1 MNNSKFIFAI
11 LLLTLLVPVIF
22 FIDLDK
28 KNDASELVVYCAAG
42 MRVPMEKVSKEYE
55 KKYGTKVRLQFAGS
69 GTLLGNIEASQ
80 IGDIYLAADSS
91 YLEIAKNKGLAK
103 ETIPVCSLMAG
114 LIVKEGNPL
123 KIKDL
128 KGLLTEESCR
138 IVLANPEAASI
149 GKFTKKVLNKS
160 GEWETLSDRA
170 IVMKPTVNEVA
181 NDIKLGSADVGFA
194 WDAIANQYPELEFV
208 SLPQFES
215 KTKSVTIGVLNSSK
229 DPSAALKFARYV
241 TSRDRGQKIFTEEG
255 YKIVEGDKWSE
266 KPEILLYTGA
276 MLSPAIRTRIEDF
289 ESRESVDIQL
299 VPNGCG
305 VLVSQMRAGARP
317 DAYFSCDISFMD
329 AVEDLF
335 GSPTN
340 VSSNDMIILAQNKM
354 KGEINSLIDLTNEG
368 IRVGTAHPEKSA
380 LGALTVRLLNHL
392 KINIEKNLLLN
403 SATGDFLVNQLRA
416 GSLDAV
422 IVYRSNALANPTT
435 LNDAFIVNI
444 DDPMAVAIQPFA
456 IGNNSG
462 HKNLMMRLLDSLTGN
477 ESKSDF
483 LKYGFKWEV
492 KS

>member
-11 LLLTLLVPVIF
+11 LLLTLLIPIF
-22 FIDLDK
+22 FFIENDK
-28 KNDASELVVYCAAG
+28 KNESSELVVYCAAG
-42 MRVPMEKVSKEYE
+42 MRIPMEKISKDYE
-55 KKYGTKVRLQFAGS
+55 SQYGTKVRLQFAGS
-69 GTLLGNIEASQ
+69 GTLLGNIEASK
-80 IGDIYLAADSS
+80 IGDLYLAADST
-91 YLEIAKNKGLAK
+91 YLEIAKQKELAK

-114 LIVKEGNPL
+114 LIVRKGNPL
-123 KIKDL
+123 DINNIKDL
-128 KGLLTEESCR
+128 IGTENCR

-149 GKFTKKVLNKS
+149 GKFTKKVLSES
-160 GEWETLSDRA
+160 GDWEPLAARA

-194 WDAIANQYPELEFV
+194 WDAIANQYPALDFV
-208 SLPQFES
+208 PLPQFES
-215 KTKSVTIGVLNSSK
+215 KAKSVTIGVLNSSTS
-229 DPSAALKFARYV
+229 PSAALRFARYV
-241 TSRDRGQKIFTEEG
+241 ASKDRGQKIFAKEG
-255 YKIVEGDKWSE
+255 YQIFKGDQWSE
-266 KPEILLYTGA
+266 SPEILLYTGA
-276 MLSPAIRTRIEDF
+276 MLSPAIRKRIEKF
-289 ESRESVDIQL
+289 ESREGASIQL

-305 VLVSQMRAGARP
+305 VLVSQMKAGARP

-329 AVEDLF
+329 DVQDLF
-335 GSPTN
+335 DSPTN

-354 KGEINSLIDLTNEG
+354 KGKINSLDDLTREG

-392 KINIEKNLLLN
+392 KINIEKNLLLS

-422 IVYRSNALANPTT
+422 IVYRSNALANSTT
-435 LNDAFIVNI
+435 LDDAFIVNI
-444 DDPMAVAIQPFA
+444 DEPMAVAIQPFA
-456 IGNNSG
+456 IGTNSN

>member
-11 LLLTLLVPVIF
+11 LLLTLSLFVLS
-22 FIDLDK
+22 FIDTTK
-28 KNDASELVVYCAAG
+28 KNEASELVVYCAAG
-42 MRVPMEKVSKEYE
+42 MRVPMEKISKDYE
-55 KKYGTKVRLQFAGS
+55 DSYGTKVSLQFAGS
-69 GTLLGNIEASQ
+69 GTLLGNIEASK
-80 IGDIYLAADSS
+80 IGDLYLAADSS
-91 YLEIAKNKGLAK
+91 YLEIAKQKGLAK

-114 LIVKEGNPL
+114 LIVKKGNPL
-123 KIKDL
+123 NIDSLKSLMAKDN
-128 KGLLTEESCR
+128 CR

-149 GKFTKKVLNKS
+149 GKFTKKVLHES
-160 GEWETLSDRA
+160 GAWEALSARA

-181 NDIKLGSADVGFA
+181 NDIKLGAADVGFV
-194 WDAIANQYPELEFV
+194 WDAIANQYPELDFV
-208 SLPQFES
+208 ALPQFES
-215 KTKSVTIGVLNSSK
+215 KTKSVTIGVLDSST

-241 TSRDRGQKIFTEEG
+241 TSYDRGQKIFEEEG
-255 YKIVEGDKWSE
+255 YKVSDGDQWSE
-266 KPEILLYTGA
+266 SPEILLYTGA
-276 MLSPAIRTRIEDF
+276 MLNPAIRTRIEEF
-289 ESRESVDIQL
+289 ELRENVDIQL

-305 VLVSQMRAGARP
+305 VLVSQMKAGARP

-329 AVEDLF
+329 DVQDLF

-354 KGEINSLIDLTNEG
+354 KGKIKSLDDLTSEG
-368 IRVGTAHPEKSA
+368 IRVGIAHPEKSA

-422 IVYRSNALANPTT
+422 IVYRSNALANSST
-435 LNDAFIVNI
+435 LDDAFIVNI

-456 IGNNSG
+456 IGTNSS
-462 HKNLMMRLLDSLTGN
+462 HRNLMMRLLDSLTGT